1 MKQEINEYLQSE
13 MDQMSG
19 KSQSVNLNDIR
30 DFDIAVMDWI
40 KKNACDFSVQW
51 NKSYDHNEILS

>member
-1 MKQEINEYLQSE
+1 MNYEINESLQGE
-13 MDQMSG
+13 MDQMSEES
-19 KSQSVNLNDIR
+19 KSFNMNKMR

-40 KKNACDFSVQW
+40 KKNASDFSVQW